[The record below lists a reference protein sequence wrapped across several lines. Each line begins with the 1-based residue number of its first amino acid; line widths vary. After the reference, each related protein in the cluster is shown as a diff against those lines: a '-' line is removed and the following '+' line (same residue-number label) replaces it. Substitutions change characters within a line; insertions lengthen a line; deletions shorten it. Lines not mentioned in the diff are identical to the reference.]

1 MGAEPHAIA
10 GSSLAASASV
20 DGYNSAD
27 EHEVAVSAPAETIEA
42 FAARM
47 AATRGLQLV
56 PMLRD
61 GNCLFR
67 AVADRVYGDH
77 AMHDVVRQQTL
88 DHVAAESAHFSPYVA
103 EDIHT
108 YVARKRRDG
117 VYGNHVELQ
126 ALSELYNRRVE
137 VRRSRRETHH
147 RRRGEGLR
155 RREVRGLRLVCPSRC
170 TRPTA
175 PTSPSRSSQTRQP
188 TRRRRARS
196 PPTLR
201 LPRRFRDASEMLPRR
216 FRDALPRLF
225 RDTHEA
231 QAPWP

>member
-1 MGAEPHAIA
+1 MGAKPHAIA

-137 VRRSRRETHH
+137 VYAPNGALHSNCTS
-147 RRRGEGLR
+147 GSTNTALGLF
-155 RREVRGLRLVCPSRC
+155 GDP
-170 TRPTA
+170 
-175 PTSPSRSSQTRQP
+175 
-188 TRRRRARS
+188 
-196 PPTLR
+196 
-201 LPRRFRDASEMLPRR
+201 DASVPRER
-216 FRDALPRLF
+216 GVLVVSWLCLV
-225 RDTHEA
+225 
-231 QAPWP
+231 

>member
-137 VRRSRRETHH
+137 AA
-147 RRRGEGLR
+147 L
-155 RREVRGLRLVCPSRC
+155 LA
-170 TRPTA
+170 TA
-175 PTSPSRSSQTRQP
+175 AADS
-188 TRRRRARS
+188 
-196 PPTLR
+196 
-201 LPRRFRDASEMLPRR
+201 DAAATE
-216 FRDALPRLF
+216 AAI
-225 RDTHEA
+225 EA
-231 QAPWP
+231 QAPGGGSEADSTCSALVAMGFAAAAAREAAARFGADLDSAVEYLAG